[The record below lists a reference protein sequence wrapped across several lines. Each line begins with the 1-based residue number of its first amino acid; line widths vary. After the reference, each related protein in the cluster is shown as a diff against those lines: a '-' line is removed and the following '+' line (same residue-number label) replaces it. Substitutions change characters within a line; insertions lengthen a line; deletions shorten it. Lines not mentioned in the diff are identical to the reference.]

1 MKKLI
6 KSFIILSILA
16 ISSLFLLGYSM
27 KIKDSGLD
35 DEDKKLY
42 GFVAREGK
50 QLGKKYHMSQCGIG
64 GGGYPKIWLMS
75 LSFQRF
81 GPPLTK
87 EEARRLILA
96 SLDDYL
102 IAVNKDE
109 DIRPY
114 LKNYPFTP
122 KNINLSIFNYYP
134 DKSDVYHPYIVTVAA
149 HEGEICFY
157 TKVPNKL
164 KYYSEEYETYDEA
177 VAILTKEKEKDQS
190 KTLE

>member
-1 MKKLI
+1 MKLI
-6 KSFIILSILA
+6 KGFVLLLA
-16 ISSLFLLGYSM
+16 ITFSSLFLLGYSM
-27 KIKDSGLD
+27 NIKESGLD

-81 GPPLTK
+81 GSPLTE
-87 EEARRLILA
+87 EEARRLIIA

-122 KNINLSIFNYYP
+122 KNINLGIYNYNP
-134 DKSDVYHPYIVTVAA
+134 DRTNVYHPYIGTVSI
-149 HEGEICFY
+149 HEGKIGYFTDE
-157 TKVPNKL
+157 PNNL
-164 KYYSEEYETYDEA
+164 KYYSKKYETYEEA
-177 VAILTKEKEKDQS
+177 VAILMKEKEKDQS